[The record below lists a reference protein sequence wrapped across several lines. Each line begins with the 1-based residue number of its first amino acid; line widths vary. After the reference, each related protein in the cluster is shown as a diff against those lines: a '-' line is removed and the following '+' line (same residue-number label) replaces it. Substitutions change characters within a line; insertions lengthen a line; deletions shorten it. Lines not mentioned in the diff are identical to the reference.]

1 MNSNTKNLFCL
12 KYYHASLTDEDL
24 ESIKSSIDPNPK
36 LANSLTEG
44 MWHRECKTSFPNF
57 LETEDYKNSTGN
69 TVLDVKNFSE
79 IILKHFDEYLQSA
92 SERKQY
98 FQLQLKDAWLNKY
111 DKDNS
116 QEPHHHVS
124 ALTNFSGCI
133 FLNFN
138 KEKDAKF
145 YFYNENV
152 THLTNLYT
160 ELFFDDTDKIYP
172 DINQG
177 DIILFP
183 STFWHGVK
191 RQKESTNR
199 TTLSFNFK
207 VQAL

>member
-1 MNSNTKNLFCL
+1 MKSDTKDLFSL

-24 ESIKSSIDPNPK
+24 ELIKSSIDLDPK
-36 LANSLTEG
+36 LVNALTEG
-44 MWHRECKTSFPNF
+44 TWQQECKTSFPNF
-57 LETEDYKNSTGN
+57 LETEDYKNGTGN

-79 IILKHFDEYLQSA
+79 IVLKHFDEYVKLATKS
-92 SERKQY
+92 KKY
-98 FQLQLKDAWLNKY
+98 FQLELMHSWLNKY
-111 DKDNS
+111 NKGDS
-116 QEPHHHVS
+116 QEPHHHAS
-124 ALTNFSGCI
+124 PFTNFSGCI

-145 YFYNENV
+145 YFYDENV
-152 THLTNLYT
+152 IHLNQWYT

-172 DINQG
+172 EINQG

-183 STFWHGVK
+183 STSWHGVQIQ
-191 RQKESTNR
+191 RESTNR

>member
-1 MNSNTKNLFCL
+1 MKSDTKDLFSL

-24 ESIKSSIDPNPK
+24 ESIKSSIDLNPK
-36 LANSLTEG
+36 LVNALTEG
-44 MWHRECKTSFPNF
+44 TWQQECKTSFPSF
-57 LETEDYKNSTGN
+57 LEEEDYKNVTGN

-79 IILKHFDEYLQSA
+79 IVLKHFDEYVKLATKS
-92 SERKQY
+92 KKY
-98 FQLQLKDAWLNKY
+98 FQLQLMDSWLNKY
-111 DKDNS
+111 NKGDS
-116 QEPHHHVS
+116 QEPHHHAS
-124 ALTNFSGCI
+124 PFTNFSGCI

-145 YFYNENV
+145 YFYDENV
-152 THLTNLYT
+152 IHLNQWYS
-160 ELFFDDTDKIYP
+160 ELFFNDTDKIYP

-183 STFWHGVK
+183 STSWHGVK